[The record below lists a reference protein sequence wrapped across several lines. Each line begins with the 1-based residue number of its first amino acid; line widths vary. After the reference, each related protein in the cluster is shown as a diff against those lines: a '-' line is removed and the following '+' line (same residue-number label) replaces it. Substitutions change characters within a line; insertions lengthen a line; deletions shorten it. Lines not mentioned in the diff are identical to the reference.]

1 MEPVC
6 VIYRGTGSARVCTQ
20 HSNSS
25 THTQS
30 GLIKI
35 SLEPPLSLSL
45 SLPFHLSLPGVRLSL
60 DERLSIRGCSSTS
73 MRAPAEQ
80 RSDPLNGQL
89 TSGFWHAA
97 RNELVIFDEKRRNEK
112 IRLRPCPNF
121 HDRSPYFIFL
131 KRGPP
136 QFLTRSEIDTRRRRF
151 DPRENLCSRV

>member
-45 SLPFHLSLPGVRLSL
+45 PPFSSLSVRLSL

-80 RSDPLNGQL
+80 RFDPLNGQL

-97 RNELVIFDEKRRNEK
+97 RNKRVIFNKKRRNDEK
-112 IRLRPCPNF
+112 IRSRPCPNF
-121 HDRSPYFIFL
+121 HDSFPVFYLL

-136 QFLTRSEIDTRRRRF
+136 QFLTRSEIDARRRRF